1 MKYNKPTITTLFVDI
16 GGVLLTNG
24 WDTNSRK
31 LAAKTF
37 HLDFDEMAAQHHL
50 TFDTFESGKMSL
62 DEYLYHLVFYKKRDF
77 TPEQFKKVLFAQ
89 SKPYPQ
95 MITLIT
101 QLKAKF
107 GLHIIAINNEP
118 RELNDYRV
126 KHFKL
131 GKVIDIFLSSCYV
144 HFRKPDLDFFRLSLD
159 IVQKPLN
166 QIAYIDDRLLY
177 VDVAKTLGIQGI
189 HHRDYQSTCD
199 AFAALN
205 LEV

>member
-1 MKYNKPTITTLFVDI
+1 MKDKKPTVTTLFVDI

-31 LAAKTF
+31 LTASTF
-37 HLDFDEMAAQHHL
+37 NLDYDEMAAQHHL

-62 DEYLYHLVFYKKRDF
+62 DDYLYHLVFYKKRAF
-77 TPEQFKKVLFAQ
+77 TSDQFKKVMFAQ

-95 MITLIT
+95 MIELIT
-101 QLKAKF
+101 QLKAKY
-107 GLHIIAINNEP
+107 GLHVIALNNEP

-131 GKVIDIFLSSCYV
+131 GNLINVFLSSCYV
-144 HFRKPDLDFFRLSLD
+144 HFRKPDLDFFRLALD
-159 IVQKPLN
+159 VVQKPLN

-177 VDVAKTLGIQGI
+177 INVAKQLGIKGI
-189 HHRDYQSTCD
+189 HHTDYQSTCD
-199 AFAALN
+199 TFATLN